1 MYYGN
6 QIYTVMNVKNYLGD
20 LNGGSLLVTES
31 RVIAEI
37 QLRKLAEKEWKQL
50 IVEDN
55 VLQKK
60 SPQTALR
67 FAKVIRNR
75 LNLMSEHFINVLL
88 EVPDRAY
95 IQLLMAA
102 FMVQSPVIV
111 DFMQECL
118 AEARR
123 TYKPDIPNDAWIS
136 FIDDRMKV
144 VPELAFYSESTLK
157 RMGSNV
163 IKALVDTGFLKSTRQ
178 RQIQAVYLLPEVK
191 ELLIGINKEEL
202 IEVMECTQ

>member
-1 MYYGN
+1 
-6 QIYTVMNVKNYLGD
+6 MNVKKYLGD
-20 LNGGSLLVTES
+20 LNGGGLLITES
-31 RVIAEI
+31 RIIAEI
-37 QLRKLAEKEWKQL
+37 LLKKLPENEWKRV
-50 IVEDN
+50 IVDDN

-67 FAKVIRNR
+67 FANVIRKR
-75 LNLMSEHFINVLL
+75 LESMGESFIQSLLDVSE
-88 EVPDRAY
+88 RAY

-123 TYKPDIPNDAWIS
+123 TYRPDIPNDAWIS
-136 FIDDRMKV
+136 FIDDRIKS
-144 VPELAFYSESTLK
+144 VPELASYSESTLK

-163 IKALVDTGFLKSTRQ
+163 IKALVDTGYLKSTRQ

-191 ELLIGINKEEL
+191 ELLIKINKQEL
-202 IEVMECTQ
+202 IAIMECTQ